1 MPAIDLTIDMFLNF
15 VSDYELLLI
24 LNSSE
29 DKELFSNYNDSGNEG
44 YKLRDHIN
52 SELCKKSIKRISS
65 TDMGEILLILKEE

>member
-29 DKELFSNYNDSGNEG
+29 DK
-44 YKLRDHIN
+44 
-52 SELCKKSIKRISS
+52 
-65 TDMGEILLILKEE
+65 